1 MFANQNSIYLYFVLS
16 PACKKNVVD
25 VYINGKLFEFN
36 NEAKYLG
43 VAIDDKLTWRQRIKN
58 IKNEI
63 NKRIRI
69 LKKMCLFLQ
78 EDTLVSLFNA
88 FVKQFAHYRN
98 LTLFIYLLI
107 LCFKLVRYK

>member
-1 MFANQNSIYLYFVLS
+1 MFANQNSIYLYFDLS
-16 PACKKNVVD
+16 PACKKNIVD
-25 VYINGKLFEFN
+25 MYINKAPLKFN

-43 VAIDDKLTWRQRIKN
+43 VAIDNKLTWRQRIEN

-78 EDTLVSLFNA
+78 EDTLVSLSNA